1 MDVKDRLYDN
11 ATQQFD
17 VCIEK
22 YGQKIKNCLWGMICH
37 AYNEGLRDGRKEHD
51 EQAFNIGAETMLD
64 AIRHFTLPTKVL
76 FTAFTSKEIASVFPD
91 FGAVDFFLKDAK
103 TILEKAEE
111 IREAR
116 NNSMGP
122 LQVEQDKFEIGDEVQ
137 FQDGETKFVVMYIG
151 TDGSL
156 NGIGANGIVF
166 CKNPEKWHKTGVH
179 YDEAINLIN
188 AFKQKGETSESS
200 N

>member
-1 MDVKDRLYDN
+1 MDAKDKLYSA

-17 VCIEK
+17 ECVEK
-22 YGQKIKNCLWGMICH
+22 YVQKIKNCLWGVICH
-37 AYNEGLRDGRKEHD
+37 TYNEGLRDGRKEHD

-64 AIRHFTLPTKVL
+64 AIRHFSLSTRVL
-76 FTAFTSKEIASVFPD
+76 FTAFTSKEIESVFPD
-91 FGAVDFFLKDAK
+91 CGTVDFLLKDAK

-122 LQVEQDKFEIGDEVQ
+122 LQPEKFKIGDEVQ
-137 FQDGETKFVVMYIG
+137 FQDRETKFVVMYIG
-151 TDGSL
+151 KDGSL
-156 NGIGANGIVF
+156 NGIGANGIAF
-166 CKNPEKWHKTGVH
+166 CDKNPEKWHKTGMH
-179 YDEAINLIN
+179 YNEAVDLIN
-188 AFKQKGETSESS
+188 AFKQKDDVNESY